1 MFSSLT
7 FKHLSTPSP
16 GHDSHGRILSSFW
29 CPSQYLIRNTCLPRH
44 RIQWLL
50 VSCRGDVQ
58 IWAICEK
65 RGNPQGVV
73 YLPIGMWIS
82 HTKIHHFLWSVPLSS
97 QRHSCVCVVH
107 RSPYRPGELW
117 DPQASVEL
125 NDCGR
130 EWIWCHFSSKEGKN
144 ACPRR
149 KKKGTLK
156 PQWLNILAHS
166 AHTLNHS
173 PLHQTH
179 TAFSLLCNVFLHQPF
194 GDLSHFFVRLTQ
206 HK

>member
-44 RIQWLL
+44 QIQWLL

-82 HTKIHHFLWSVPLSS
+82 HTKIHNFLWSVPLSS

-149 KKKGTLK
+149 KKKRHIKTTMAKYPRSQCSHTEPFTSPSDSYCFQFALQCLSSSTLRWPFPFFCK
-156 PQWLNILAHS
+156 THS
-166 AHTLNHS
+166 T
-173 PLHQTH
+173 
-179 TAFSLLCNVFLHQPF
+179 
-194 GDLSHFFVRLTQ
+194 
-206 HK
+206 